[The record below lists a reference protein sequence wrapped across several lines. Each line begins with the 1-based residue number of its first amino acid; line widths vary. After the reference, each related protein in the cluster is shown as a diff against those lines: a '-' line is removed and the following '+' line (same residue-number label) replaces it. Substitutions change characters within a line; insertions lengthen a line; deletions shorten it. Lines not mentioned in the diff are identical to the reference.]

1 MKGTRE
7 TPMLAASTDILD
19 CMPSTARS
27 WASPHASGGGA
38 LLLPDDAPG
47 HPAARPSNGSGGA
60 AGAEH
65 APPQPRHPAR
75 RRAEATGAAAKAAR
89 QAAPLARMIEA
100 EVVPRLVLAG
110 RAAARHA
117 IPEAGGTAPGPGPGP
132 EDVVA
137 LVGLV
142 IGADPAAPLAYV
154 EGLRLRGIALERLY
168 LDLFAV
174 TAQRLGQLWTED
186 LCSFADVTVGLARL
200 QGLVREY
207 SPAFM
212 PSVEAHDPRRSA
224 LLMPVPGEQHT
235 FGLVMVAEF
244 FLRAGW
250 EVRCDPMASG
260 EEVSST
266 VRNRWFAVAGISV
279 GNNDRLDSVAA
290 LIRLVRRESC
300 NRGIGVMV
308 GGRVFAEKPELAGL
322 VGADATATDGRQ
334 AALQAETLLALLK
347 LRN

>member
-1 MKGTRE
+1 MKSARE
-7 TPMLAASTDILD
+7 TPMLAPSPDVLD
-19 CMPSTARS
+19 HTPSMARG
-27 WASPHASGGGA
+27 WPGPHAASGGV
-38 LLLPDDAPG
+38 LIPDDSPK
-47 HPAARPSNGSGGA
+47 RPPPHRPVDA
-60 AGAEH
+60 VPAGADH
-65 APPQPRHPAR
+65 AAAAPRRPAID
-75 RRAEATGAAAKAAR
+75 AAAKAAR
-89 QAAPLARMIEA
+89 RAAPLARVIEV

-110 RAAARHA
+110 RAAARDA
-117 IPEAGGTAPGPGPGP
+117 APEAGAAGPGPGP

-142 IGADPAAPLAYV
+142 IGADAAAPLAYV
-154 EGLRLRGIALERLY
+154 EELRLRGVTLERLY

-174 TAQRLGQLWTED
+174 TAQRLGELWTED

-224 LLMPVPGEQHT
+224 LLIPVPGEQHT

-250 EVRCDPMASG
+250 EVQSDPLMSNEDVRSA
-260 EEVSST
+260 

-279 GNNDRLDSVAA
+279 GNDDRLDNVAA
-290 LIRLVRRESC
+290 LIRLLRRESC

-334 AALQAETLLALLK
+334 AALQAETLLALLS

>member
-1 MKGTRE
+1 MGGSAN
-7 TPMLAASTDILD
+7 AA
-19 CMPSTARS
+19 
-27 WASPHASGGGA
+27 
-38 LLLPDDAPG
+38 
-47 HPAARPSNGSGGA
+47 
-60 AGAEH
+60 
-65 APPQPRHPAR
+65 
-75 RRAEATGAAAKAAR
+75 RRAER
-89 QAAPLARMIEA
+89 LARVIEV

-110 RAAARHA
+110 RAAG
-117 IPEAGGTAPGPGPGP
+117 PDSAPDSIAAAPGP

-142 IGADPAAPLAYV
+142 IGSDAAAPLAYV
-154 EGLRLRGIALERLY
+154 EELRLRGVALERLY

-174 TAQRLGQLWTED
+174 AAQRLGQLWTDD

-212 PSVEAHDPRRSA
+212 PCVEAHDPRRSA
-224 LLMPVPGEQHT
+224 LLIPIPGEQHT

-250 EVRCDPMASG
+250 NVRSEPMMTDGDVRSA
-260 EEVSST
+260 
-266 VRNRWFAVAGISV
+266 VRNHWFAVAGISV
-279 GNNDRLDSVAA
+279 GNNDRLDAVAA

-300 NRGIGVMV
+300 NHGIGVMV

-334 AALQAETLLALLK
+334 AALQAETLLALLAT
-347 LRN
+347 RN

>member
-7 TPMLAASTDILD
+7 TPMLAPSTDVLD
-19 CMPSTARS
+19 CIPSAARG
-27 WASPHASGGGA
+27 WASPHATRSGT
-38 LLLPDDAPG
+38 LRPDDSPQRLASPPGEPAP
-47 HPAARPSNGSGGA
+47 H
-60 AGAEH
+60 GAEH
-65 APPQPRHPAR
+65 AAPPPRGPAMGAPAR
-75 RRAEATGAAAKAAR
+75 AAR
-89 QAAPLARMIEA
+89 QAARLVRMIEV

-110 RAAARHA
+110 RAAGRASA
-117 IPEAGGTAPGPGPGP
+117 AEPVAAAPGP

-142 IGADPAAPLAYV
+142 IGADAAAPLAYV
-154 EGLRLRGIALERLY
+154 EELRLRGVTLERLY

-224 LLMPVPGEQHT
+224 LLIPVPGEQHT

-250 EVRCDPMASG
+250 EVRSEPMMSNEDVRSA
-260 EEVSST
+260 
-266 VRNRWFAVAGISV
+266 VRNRWFAIAGISI
-279 GNNDRLDSVAA
+279 GNNDRLDGLAA

-308 GGRVFAEKPELAGL
+308 GGRVFAEQPDLAGL

-334 AALQAETLLALLK
+334 AALQAETLLALLS

>member
-1 MKGTRE
+1 MKSARE
-7 TPMLAASTDILD
+7 TPMLEPSPEVLD
-19 CMPSTARS
+19 RISPTARG
-27 WASPHASGGGA
+27 WASRHMRRDGGA
-38 LLLPDDAPG
+38 LLPDDSPE
-47 HPAARPSNGSGGA
+47 RPSPPPVEAAS

-65 APPQPRHPAR
+65 AAPALR
-75 RRAEATGAAAKAAR
+75 RPAIGEAAKAAR
-89 QAAPLARMIEA
+89 RVAPLARVIEV

-110 RAAARHA
+110 RAAARDA
-117 IPEAGGTAPGPGPGP
+117 APDSGSAAPGP

-142 IGADPAAPLAYV
+142 IGDDTAAPLAYV
-154 EGLRLRGIALERLY
+154 EELRLRGVTLERLY

-174 TAQRLGQLWTED
+174 TAQRLGELWTED

-200 QGLVREY
+200 QALVREY

-212 PSVEAHDPRRSA
+212 PSVEARDPRRSA
-224 LLMPVPGEQHT
+224 LLIPVPGEQHT

-250 EVRCDPMASG
+250 EVQSDPTMST
-260 EEVSST
+260 EEVRSA
-266 VRNRWFAVAGISV
+266 VRDRWFAVAGISV
-279 GNNDRLDSVAA
+279 GHHDRLETVAA
-290 LIRLVRRESC
+290 LIRSVRRESC
-300 NRGIGVMV
+300 NPAIGVMV

-334 AALQAETLLALLK
+334 AALQAETLLALLS

>member
-7 TPMLAASTDILD
+7 TPMLEASTDVLD
-19 CMPSTARS
+19 CIPSTARG
-27 WASPHASGGGA
+27 WAGPHAPGGNGA
-38 LLLPDDAPG
+38 LRPDDSPE
-47 HPAARPSNGSGGA
+47 HPARPRGGSGEA
-60 AGAEH
+60 ASTGAEH
-65 APPQPRHPAR
+65 AAPPVRAPAHHGTSNIGEAARAAR
-75 RRAEATGAAAKAAR
+75 R
-89 QAAPLARMIEA
+89 AAPLARMIEV

-110 RAAARHA
+110 RAVARDAVAEPGAA
-117 IPEAGGTAPGPGPGP
+117 GPAPGP

-142 IGADPAAPLAYV
+142 IGADAAAPLAYV
-154 EGLRLRGIALERLY
+154 EELRLRGVTLERLY
-168 LDLFAV
+168 LDLFAIA
-174 TAQRLGQLWTED
+174 AQRLGQLWTED
-186 LCSFADVTVGLARL
+186 LCSFADVAIGLARL

-212 PSVEAHDPRRSA
+212 PSVEGRDPRRSA
-224 LLMPVPGEQHT
+224 LLIPVPGEQHT
-235 FGLVMVAEF
+235 FGLVMVTEF

-250 EVRCDPMASG
+250 DVCCDPMISN
-260 EEVSST
+260 EELTNV
-266 VRNRWFAVAGISV
+266 VRNRWFAVVGISV
-279 GNNDRLDSVAA
+279 GNNDRLDGVAA
-290 LIRLVRRESC
+290 LIRLVRRESS

-334 AALQAETLLALLK
+334 AALQAETLLALLS

>member
-7 TPMLAASTDILD
+7 TPMLEESADFLD
-19 CMPSTARS
+19 CFTSPTRGWAGPHAPGGGVLPPDDSHEGPARS
-27 WASPHASGGGA
+27 CGAPSGAG
-38 LLLPDDAPG
+38 
-47 HPAARPSNGSGGA
+47 
-60 AGAEH
+60 GAEH
-65 APPQPRHPAR
+65 AAPRSRAAAHQRPPAIDQAEQAAR
-75 RRAEATGAAAKAAR
+75 RAV
-89 QAAPLARMIEA
+89 PLARMIEA

-117 IPEAGGTAPGPGPGP
+117 SAAAEPGAAGPGP

-142 IGADPAAPLAYV
+142 IGADAAAPLAYV
-154 EGLRLRGIALERLY
+154 EGLRLRGVTLERLY

-174 TAQRLGQLWTED
+174 AAQRLGQLWTED

-200 QGLVREY
+200 QGLVRQY

-212 PSVEAHDPRRSA
+212 PSVEARDPRRTA
-224 LLMPVPGEQHT
+224 LLLPVPGEQHT

-250 EVRCDPMASG
+250 DVHCDPLARD
-260 EEVSST
+260 EDVSAA
-266 VRNRWFAVAGISV
+266 VRQRWFAVAGISV
-279 GNNDRLDSVAA
+279 GNNDRLDGVAA
-290 LIRLVRRESC
+290 LIRLVRRESR

-347 LRN
+347 ARN